1 MRKTSFNSFEE
12 IDTELKVLKLQKNIN
27 KELIR
32 FNVNKAKATVAP
44 KNLLGG
50 VGGTVQKV
58 VLSFV
63 INKIL
68 KKIRR

>member
-32 FNVNKAKATVAP
+32 FNVNKAKSSVAP

-50 VGGTVQKV
+50 AGGMVQKA